1 MYRDAADRI
10 CSLAASWTS
19 VVAPDPYV
27 ALSAGRS
34 LFRLTDLLALVA
46 VVRAR
51 TSAGEADVRGGDRAA
66 GVK

>member
-1 MYRDAADRI
+1 
-10 CSLAASWTS
+10 

-34 LFRLTDLLALVA
+34 LFRLTYLLALVA

-51 TSAGEADVRGGDRAA
+51 TCAGEADVSGDDPAG